1 MSHLCIRCLCVF
13 YGHNQR
19 TAPYFTTRE
28 RYSGPFLIRFYKQS
42 DFNMSEV
49 LSTLFQAGIKDVQL
63 EFALEPE
70 AAAVYV
76 KETKVTKQRV
86 SVDQHDLVPFPP
98 STQFM
103 VLDLGGGL

>member
-1 MSHLCIRCLCVF
+1 MYTVPLCFLRSQPKNCSIFDDKRAVL
-13 YGHNQR
+13 R
-19 TAPYFTTRE
+19 T
-28 RYSGPFLIRFYKQS
+28 FLIRFYKQS

-49 LSTLFQAGIKDVQL
+49 LSTLFQAGIKDEQL

-86 SVDQHDLVPFPP
+86 SVDQHDLVPFP
-98 STQFM
+98 SGTQFM

>member
-1 MSHLCIRCLCVF
+1 MF
-13 YGHNQR
+13 
-19 TAPYFTTRE
+19 FTVTTKELLHILRQE
-28 RYSGPFLIRFYKQS
+28 SGTQDLYKQS

-49 LSTLFQAGIKDVQL
+49 LSTLFQAGIKDEQL

-86 SVDQHDLVPFPP
+86 SVDQHDLVPFP
-98 STQFM
+98 SGTQFM